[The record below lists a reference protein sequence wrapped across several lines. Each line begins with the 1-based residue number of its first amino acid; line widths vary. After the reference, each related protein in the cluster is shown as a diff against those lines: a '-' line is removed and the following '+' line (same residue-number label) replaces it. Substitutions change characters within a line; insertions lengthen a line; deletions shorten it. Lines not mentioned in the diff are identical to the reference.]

1 MEFARMGWANES
13 DKGFPDPAGILREP
27 HGRLMIAGDQV
38 TFWSGWQEGAV
49 LSAWDAIGAIDRHLN
64 PGARR
69 G

>member
-1 MEFARMGWANES
+1 MGWANES
-13 DKGFPDPAGILREP
+13 DKGFPGPARILREP

-49 LSAWDAIGAIDRHLN
+49 LSAWDAVGAIDRHVN
-64 PGARR
+64 PAARR

>member
-1 MEFARMGWANES
+1 MEFARMGWASEN
-13 DKGFPDPAGILREP
+13 DKGFQRPAEILSTP
-27 HGRLMIAGDQV
+27 HGRLLIAGDQI

-49 LSAWDAIGAIDRHLN
+49 ISAWDAVNAIDRHVN